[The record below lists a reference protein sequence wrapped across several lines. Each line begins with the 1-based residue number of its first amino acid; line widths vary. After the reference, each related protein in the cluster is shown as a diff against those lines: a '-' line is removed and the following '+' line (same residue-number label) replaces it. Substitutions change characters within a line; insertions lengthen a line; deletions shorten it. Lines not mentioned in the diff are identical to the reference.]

1 MRLQD
6 FAGLVKPVNDT
17 QADTDR
23 KGMITKEMLQA
34 YGCDSLVLSKT
45 DQKALDE
52 DGSELDVW
60 VLSFETTTNE

>member
-1 MRLQD
+1 M
-6 FAGLVKPVNDT
+6 NDT

-23 KGMITKEMLQA
+23 KGMITKEMLQS